1 MEFSIAGSLFFLS
14 PKGTLV
20 MGEDEGKKR
29 FFDLGWEDPQLRVR
43 VLDPLLRPAFSA
55 LILQCFIFKES
66 TPFEFFFLQDI
77 KGV

>member
-20 MGEDEGKKR
+20 MGE
-29 FFDLGWEDPQLRVR
+29 
-43 VLDPLLRPAFSA
+43 DPLLRPAFSA